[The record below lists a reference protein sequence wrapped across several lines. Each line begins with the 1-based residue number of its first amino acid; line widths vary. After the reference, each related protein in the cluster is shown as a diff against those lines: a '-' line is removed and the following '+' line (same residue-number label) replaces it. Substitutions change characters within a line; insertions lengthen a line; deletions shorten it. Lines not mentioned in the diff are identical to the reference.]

1 MTSSTVSSESAPR
14 SSTNDDSFL
23 ISASFTPSCSATIF
37 LTRCSTFSMRFS
49 SPRGSQM
56 MRVSNFTRSACPG
69 TRRLRHVHPAID
81 VQRRAGDV
89 ACLARG
95 EKSDCMSN
103 LVRQAKPPEGYAL
116 DQRFA
121 LRADQRARH
130 VGVDEAWRDAV
141 DAYVAAAQL
150 LRQRFGE
157 S

>member
-49 SPRGSQM
+49 SPRGTQV
-56 MRVSNFTRSACPG
+56 MRVGDFTSSACLG
-69 TRRLRHVHPAID
+69 TRRLRHVHPTID
-81 VQRRAGDV
+81 MKRRAGDE

-95 EKSDCMSN
+95 EKSDCMRN
-103 LVRQAKPPEGYAL
+103 LIRQSQPPEGYAL

-121 LRADQRARH
+121 LRRSQRARH
-130 VGVDEAWRDAV
+130 VSVDETRGDTV
-141 DAYVAAAQL
+141 DANIAAAQL
-150 LRQRFGE
+150 LRQRFG
-157 S
+157 